1 MKKEKFLALAE
12 QRYDALRS
20 LNQVGN
26 FYDYEK
32 QFVKLWQELGRDV
45 LEKNIGVVPMDRRK
59 KNLTTLGTEIGLKT
73 AFPKRYQSLT
83 FIMPVSTYMPL
94 RRTFLPMKKSKRN
107 GATASYPWYWKVRLI
122 L

>member
-59 KNLTTLGTEIGLKT
+59 KT
-73 AFPKRYQSLT
+73 
-83 FIMPVSTYMPL
+83 
-94 RRTFLPMKKSKRN
+94 
-107 GATASYPWYWKVRLI
+107 
-122 L
+122 